1 MSEYKEL
8 KSGKV
13 YFGDCMDVMKSM
25 DNRCVDVA
33 FTSPPY
39 NDKGGSDDYCDNGDI
54 KKGDNSS
61 HTKYKW
67 VDYRSDWL
75 EWQIS
80 VIDEM
85 LRVSKKYVLYNV
97 QGLKNNRR
105 DVYKLIGHYA
115 DRIHDIII
123 WSKPSGVPCGNP
135 HKISN
140 RYEFLLIIKC
150 DGTKGVDVQSKFYT
164 NVIKCGQNSNNEYS
178 NIHRAIM
185 SKAFCDEVIGEFTAP
200 GDTVLDPFFGLGT
213 TGLTCTQL
221 GRKFIG
227 IEIFR
232 EYFDASIKRIE
243 ECTAKNDLW

>member
-1 MSEYKEL
+1 ME
-8 KSGKV
+8 
-13 YFGDCMDVMKSM
+13 VMKGMGDRS
-25 DNRCVDVA
+25 VDVC

-39 NDKGGSDDYCDNGDI
+39 NDKGTKGDYDEDGNI

-85 LRVSKKYVLYNV
+85 LRVSKKWVLYNV
-97 QGLKNNRR
+97 QGIKNIRQ
-105 DVYKLIGHYA
+105 DVYKIIGHYA
-115 DRIHDIII
+115 DRIHDICI

-140 RYEFLLIIKC
+140 RYEFLIILKC
-150 DGTKGVDVQSKFYT
+150 DGVKGVDVQSDFYT
-164 NVIKCGQNSNNEYS
+164 NVIKCKQNHNNEYS
-178 NIHRAIM
+178 NIHKALM
-185 SKAFCDEVIGEFTAP
+185 SKEFCDEVIREFTAP

-213 TGLTCTQL
+213 TGLSCTQL
-221 GRKFIG
+221 GRKFVG
-227 IEIFR
+227 TEIFE
-232 EYFDASIKRIE
+232 EYFEGAIKRIN
-243 ECTAKNDLW
+243 ECTAKEQLW